1 MKKIFLCI
9 ILLLTGACSAQSPDV
24 SEKVSFIDDRGVQV
38 EVTKKPQRTAVLMG
52 SYADIWLNA
61 GGDIIASVQ
70 DALDRGLIDEETAIV
85 GSGKEVNSEQL
96 LAVKPDFVILSL
108 DYPNHLELDQLLSDA
123 GIAHAYFQIDS
134 FDQYLNCLKIF
145 TDIMDNPQA
154 YERYGSDVKARIDAV
169 FDKLKDAE
177 GNPKVLLLR
186 AFSTGMKAKAD
197 DHFVGEMLN
206 ELKADNIAEHAKLLL
221 DELSMEMILKEN
233 PEIIFVTMMGS
244 DTQAAI
250 DYVKNEMQSAPWQQV
265 KAVQTG
271 QVIFLDKELYH
282 YKPNARWDEAYE
294 GLAKILYPHLFQ

>member
-1 MKKIFLCI
+1 M
-9 ILLLTGACSAQSPDV
+9 LTGACSAQSPDV

-154 YERYGSDVKARIDAV
+154 YERYGSDVKVRIDAV

-186 AFSTGMKAKAD
+186 AFQQ
-197 DHFVGEMLN
+197 
-206 ELKADNIAEHAKLLL
+206 
-221 DELSMEMILKEN
+221 DE
-233 PEIIFVTMMGS
+233 G
-244 DTQAAI
+244 
-250 DYVKNEMQSAPWQQV
+250 
-265 KAVQTG
+265 
-271 QVIFLDKELYH
+271 
-282 YKPNARWDEAYE
+282 
-294 GLAKILYPHLFQ
+294 